1 MHIIVESVCIALKK
15 HPIPYLFAFLV
26 TSSLPACGVLQLFFY
41 YTSTVVS
48 HETQQAQ
55 FFLPLVTCHIWN
67 KTLILP
73 NSSCYLEK
81 QLRDEEHYS
90 ALTHSL
96 TATYR
101 CSAVAI
107 DTVPSLPLR
116 RSPFSVGMEG
126 VEENRGEVAVAAAS
140 ASYSYQCSWEL
151 PSLLLSSFT
160 FLPTFPPSF
169 SSSNLHT
176 ARSPPAPPPLF
187 PFVSHNCICFSLTL
201 CPSPLFS
208 SVWLT
213 QADFFERGCRRKRT
227 TKVSAETRLFN
238 TVCEKVRAEKTRGG
252 KGVEH

>member
-116 RSPFSVGMEG
+116 RSPFSVGMTG
-126 VEENRGEVAVAAAS
+126 VEENRGEVTVAAAS

-176 ARSPPAPPPLF
+176 ARSPPNPPTPLSIC
-187 PFVSHNCICFSLTL
+187 VS
-201 CPSPLFS
+201 
-208 SVWLT
+208 
-213 QADFFERGCRRKRT
+213 
-227 TKVSAETRLFN
+227 
-238 TVCEKVRAEKTRGG
+238 
-252 KGVEH
+252 